1 MDPGNEHMAKILF
14 DDAHGENLMLE
25 ESAGSSSFSR
35 LVKALGKVPHSVGV
49 IHREQDFRPST
60 LKGTGVLVI
69 AFPSKRFSSRDVET
83 LLSYVEGGGGL
94 LLTGEWGNLHGC
106 ADILNTVSQCFK
118 VVFNKDRIT
127 DTRNVH
133 EEEVRV
139 MGAKVGMRK
148 EPTYAMIRRF
158 TPHPITNDVREVG
171 HISGC
176 SLSAPKS
183 SVLAWSDEQ
192 SFADLDGDG
201 ELDEDEVV
209 GSFATAV
216 SSDISTGRVVC
227 LGDTSILTDRYIDS
241 ADNRTFLLNAISWL
255 AKETDG
261 KDS

>member
-1 MDPGNEHMAKILF
+1 MVRILF
-14 DDAHGENLMLE
+14 DDAHGENLVLE

-35 LVKALGKVPHSVGV
+35 LVKALKNARYTVGV
-49 IHREQDFRPST
+49 IHREQDFGPST
-60 LKGTGVLVI
+60 LKGAGALII
-69 AFPSKRFSSRDVET
+69 AFPSKKFSNRDAGA
-83 LLSYVEGGGGL
+83 LLSFVEGGGGL
-94 LLTGEWGNLHGC
+94 MLTGEWGNLHSC
-106 ADILNTVSQCFK
+106 ADILNTVSQCFR

-127 DTRNVH
+127 DTRNIH

-139 MGAKVGMRK
+139 MGQKVGMRK

-158 TPHPITNDVREVG
+158 NPHPITRDVKEVG

-201 ELDEDEVV
+201 ELDEDELV

-216 SSDISTGRVVC
+216 SSDLSVGRVVC
-227 LGDTSILTDRYIDS
+227 LGDTSILTDRYFDQ
-241 ADNRTFLLNAISWL
+241 ADNRRFILNAVHWL
-255 AKETDG
+255 AKAL
-261 KDS
+261 